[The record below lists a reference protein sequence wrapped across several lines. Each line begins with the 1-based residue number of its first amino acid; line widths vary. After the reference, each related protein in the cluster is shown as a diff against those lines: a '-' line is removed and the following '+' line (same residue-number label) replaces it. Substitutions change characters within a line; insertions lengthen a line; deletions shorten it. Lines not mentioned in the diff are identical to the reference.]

1 MFLSKVKARE
11 GELPAAFTFLS
22 LSVCVKST
30 ILTINLD
37 IVHLSFAIYMEIC
50 LVFSLHLIFS
60 FFLLKPLCFLYN
72 DLIQLSTLATCR
84 RK

>member
-30 ILTINLD
+30 ILTTNLD
-37 IVHLSFAIYMEIC
+37 IVHLSFAIYVWCFRFI
-50 LVFSLHLIFS
+50 LSS
-60 FFLLKPLCFLYN
+60 AFFC
-72 DLIQLSTLATCR
+72 
-84 RK
+84 